1 MGKDEDHK
9 KRIGP
14 IKFLPPV
21 VITLLLEFAAFLSY
35 NLGISIPALAVSKHS
50 FGAATITSLGAFGFK
65 DVTVPFTRIYLYFTN
80 SFHEKFNYYGCK

>member
-65 DVTVPFTRIYLYFTN
+65 DVTVPFTRIYLYFTI
-80 SFHEKFNYYGCK
+80 